1 MSFEIHDQYTGLI
14 STLVPITTGTYSR
27 FSEIDAAYG
36 KLPTMNSVV
45 RLRTPKTWTGGTQW
59 LSAKWGRFYFV
70 NGPRFAKF
78 SRSPIFHLLVVLVGF
93 LIIFS
98 RRPDAIINAQ
108 FWAEDGQRWYADA
121 YQFGLRCLL
130 IPDELGGYF
139 HSVSRLSALIATI
152 FPFVMAPLVMNMVA
166 IAIQI
171 LPASIFLSSRF
182 SNIALWK
189 RFLAAFVYFALPNT
203 YEVNA
208 NTTTIQWHL
217 GLLACMVLL
226 APSTRSWKWHV
237 FDGVV
242 LVLIS
247 LDSPVG
253 VVLLPVAAVVWWMR
267 RTRGSVISLAALLP
281 GAVIQGLTVLFSHA
295 RPAAPNGANWHRLIR
310 ILGGQIFMSPLLGNM
325 TLLHMTWRHFP
336 NYVFVRVTI
345 AFVVGLA
352 ILFYALRY
360 APAEVKLFILFGFA
374 VLSLSLAHPIP
385 GLAHE
390 PQWEL
395 LGFPGHGNRY
405 YFLPSISFLVALAWI
420 ATSAP
425 KLPRR
430 IAGVLLL
437 MLPLGIVRDWRY
449 PDFADLHF
457 KEYAAEFEASP
468 PGTKIAIPLNP
479 VNAAHWTMELTKH

>member
-1 MSFEIHDQYTGLI
+1 MKPGVTDRLQTWK
-14 STLVPITTGTYSR
+14 T
-27 FSEIDAAYG
+27 
-36 KLPTMNSVV
+36 KLAS
-45 RLRTPKTWTGGTQW
+45 L
-59 LSAKWGRFYFV
+59 
-70 NGPRFAKF
+70 GPRWNSFVAANQNTFLKFA
-78 SRSPIFHLLVVLVGF
+78 RSPAFHLLIAMTGF
-93 LIIFS
+93 GIIVS
-98 RRPDAIINAQ
+98 RRPDAILNAQ

-121 YQFGLRCLL
+121 YQFGIRCLL

-139 HSVSRLSALIATI
+139 HSVSRLSALTALI
-152 FPFVMAPLVMNMVA
+152 FPFSMAPLVMNLFA

-189 RFLAAFVYFALPNT
+189 RLVAAFVYFALPNT

-226 APSTRSWKWHV
+226 APSARNWKWQV

-267 RTRGSVISLAALLP
+267 RSRGSAISLAMLLP
-281 GAVIQGLTVLFSHA
+281 GALIQGLTVLFSHA
-295 RPAAPNGANWHRLIR
+295 RPVAENGANLHRLIR
-310 ILGGQIFMSPLLGNM
+310 ILGGQIFLSSLLGNM

-336 NYVFVRVTI
+336 NYVFTRVTI

-352 ILFYALRY
+352 ILFHALRY

-385 GLAHE
+385 GLAPQ

-395 LGFPGHGNRY
+395 LAFPGHGNRY

-420 ATSAP
+420 ANSGSKIP
-425 KLPRR
+425 HR
-430 IAGVLLL
+430 IAAVLLL

-457 KEYAAEFEASP
+457 QEYAAKFEAAP
-468 PGTKIAIPLNP
+468 PGATIAIPLNP
-479 VNAAHWTMELTKH
+479 VNLAHWTLELTKH

>member
-1 MSFEIHDQYTGLI
+1 VKSDAALTSQTSKAKLI
-14 STLVPITTGTYSR
+14 SL
-27 FSEIDAAYG
+27 AARW
-36 KLPTMNSVV
+36 S
-45 RLRTPKTWTGGTQW
+45 
-59 LSAKWGRFYFV
+59 SFV
-70 NGPRFAKF
+70 NSNQATFSKF
-78 SRSPIFHLLVVLVGF
+78 SRSRIFHLLVVMTGF

-98 RRPDAIINAQ
+98 RRPDAIMNPQ

-121 YQFGLRCLL
+121 YQFGIRCLL

-139 HSVSRLSALIATI
+139 HSVSRLSALMATI
-152 FPFVMAPLVMNMVA
+152 FPFVIAPLVMNLIA
-166 IAIQI
+166 IAIQL

-189 RFLAAFVYFALPNT
+189 RLVAAFVYFALPNT

-226 APSTRSWKWHV
+226 APSTRNWKWHV
-237 FDGVV
+237 VDGVV

-247 LDSPVG
+247 LDSPIG
-253 VVLLPVAAVVWWMR
+253 VVLLPIAAAVWWMR
-267 RTRGSVISLAALLP
+267 RNRGSAISLAALLP
-281 GAVIQGLTVLFSHA
+281 GAVIQALTVLFSHA

-336 NYVFVRVTI
+336 NYVFARESI
-345 AFVVGLA
+345 AFVIGLA
-352 ILFYALRY
+352 VLFYALRH
-360 APAEVKLFILFGFA
+360 APTEVKLFILFGFA

-395 LGFPGHGNRY
+395 LAFPGHGNRY

-420 ATSAP
+420 ASCAS
-425 KLPRR
+425 KIPRR

-457 KEYAAEFEASP
+457 KEYALRFEALA
-468 PGTKIAIPLNP
+468 PGAKIEIPLNP

>member
-1 MSFEIHDQYTGLI
+1 MRSEVSPRPHIRKSKLTSLCTKWT
-14 STLVPITTGTYSR
+14 SLV
-27 FSEIDAAYG
+27 AANQN
-36 KLPTMNSVV
+36 TF
-45 RLRTPKTWTGGTQW
+45 LR
-59 LSAKWGRFYFV
+59 
-70 NGPRFAKF
+70 F
-78 SRSPIFHLLVVLVGF
+78 SRSPIFHLLIALIGL

-98 RRPDAIINAQ
+98 RRPDAILNAQ

-121 YQFGLRCLL
+121 YQFGIRCLL

-139 HSVSRLSALIATI
+139 HSVSRLSALTALI
-152 FPFVMAPLVMNMVA
+152 FPLSMAPLVMNLCA
-166 IAIQI
+166 IGIQI

-189 RFLAAFVYFALPNT
+189 RLLAAFVYFALPNT

-226 APSTRSWKWHV
+226 APSVRSWKWHV

-267 RTRGSVISLAALLP
+267 RTRGSAISLGLLLP
-281 GAVIQGLTVLFSHA
+281 GAIIQGLTVLSSHA
-295 RPAAPNGANWHRLIR
+295 RPIAPNGANWHRLIR
-310 ILGGQIFMSPLLGNM
+310 ILGGQIFLSPLLGNM

-336 NYVFVRVTI
+336 NYVFTRETI
-345 AFVVGLA
+345 AFVIGLA

-385 GLAHE
+385 GLAPQ

-395 LGFPGHGNRY
+395 LAFPGHGNRY
-405 YFLPSISFLVALAWI
+405 YFLPSISFLVALTWI
-420 ATSAP
+420 ASSTP
-425 KLPRR
+425 KVPRR
-430 IAGVLLL
+430 TARVLLL

-457 KEYAAEFEASP
+457 QEYASRFEASP

>member
-1 MSFEIHDQYTGLI
+1 VKSDAALTSQTSKAKLI
-14 STLVPITTGTYSR
+14 SL
-27 FSEIDAAYG
+27 AARW
-36 KLPTMNSVV
+36 S
-45 RLRTPKTWTGGTQW
+45 
-59 LSAKWGRFYFV
+59 SFV
-70 NGPRFAKF
+70 NSNQATFSKF
-78 SRSPIFHLLVVLVGF
+78 SRSPIFHLLVVITGF

-98 RRPDAIINAQ
+98 RRPDAIMNPQ

-121 YQFGLRCLL
+121 YQFGIRCLL

-139 HSVSRLSALIATI
+139 HSVSRLSALMATI
-152 FPFVMAPLVMNMVA
+152 FPFVIAPLVMNLIA
-166 IAIQI
+166 IAIQL

-189 RFLAAFVYFALPNT
+189 RLIAAFVYFALPNT

-226 APSTRSWKWHV
+226 APSTRNWKWHV
-237 FDGVV
+237 VDGVV

-247 LDSPVG
+247 LDSPIG
-253 VVLLPVAAVVWWMR
+253 VVLLPIAAAVWWMR
-267 RTRGSVISLAALLP
+267 RNRGSAISLAALLP
-281 GAVIQGLTVLFSHA
+281 GAVIQALTVLFSHA

-336 NYVFVRVTI
+336 NYVFARESI
-345 AFVVGLA
+345 AFVIGLA
-352 ILFYALRY
+352 VLFYALRY
-360 APAEVKLFILFGFA
+360 APTEVKLFILFGFT

-390 PQWEL
+390 TQWEL
-395 LGFPGHGNRY
+395 LAFPGHGNRY

-420 ATSAP
+420 ASCAS
-425 KLPRR
+425 KIPRR

-437 MLPLGIVRDWRY
+437 MLPLGIVRDWCY

-457 KEYAAEFEASP
+457 KEYALRFEALA
-468 PGTKIAIPLNP
+468 PGAKIEIPLNP

>member
-1 MSFEIHDQYTGLI
+1 MRSEVSPRPHIRKTKVTSLWTKWTSF
-14 STLVPITTGTYSR
+14 V
-27 FSEIDAAYG
+27 AA
-36 KLPTMNSVV
+36 NQNIF
-45 RLRTPKTWTGGTQW
+45 LR
-59 LSAKWGRFYFV
+59 
-70 NGPRFAKF
+70 F
-78 SRSPIFHLLVVLVGF
+78 SRSPIFHLLIVLIGF
-93 LIIFS
+93 LITFS
-98 RRPDAIINAQ
+98 RRPDAILNAQ

-121 YQFGLRCLL
+121 YQFGIRCLL

-139 HSVSRLSALIATI
+139 HSVSRLSALTALI
-152 FPFVMAPLVMNMVA
+152 FPFSMAPLVMNLCA
-166 IAIQI
+166 ITIQI

-182 SNIALWK
+182 LDIALWK
-189 RFLAAFVYFALPNT
+189 RLLAAFVYFALPNT

-226 APSTRSWKWHV
+226 APSVRSWKWHV

-267 RTRGSVISLAALLP
+267 RTRGSAISLGLLLP
-281 GAVIQGLTVLFSHA
+281 GAIIQGLTVLSSHA
-295 RPAAPNGANWHRLIR
+295 RPIAPNGANWHRLIR
-310 ILGGQIFMSPLLGNM
+310 ILGGQIFLSPLVGNM

-336 NYVFVRVTI
+336 NYVFTRETI
-345 AFVVGLA
+345 AFVIGLA

-385 GLAHE
+385 GLAPQ

-395 LGFPGHGNRY
+395 LAFPGHGNRY
-405 YFLPSISFLVALAWI
+405 YFLPSISFLVALTWI
-420 ATSAP
+420 ASSTP
-425 KLPRR
+425 KVPRR
-430 IAGVLLL
+430 TARVLLL

-457 KEYAAEFEASP
+457 QEYASRFEASP

>member
-1 MSFEIHDQYTGLI
+1 VDNE
-14 STLVPITTGTYSR
+14 TYEEMNVVVAPNAQMRINS
-27 FSEIDAAYG
+27 
-36 KLPTMNSVV
+36 KLPQPTLAAVPRSAFAKRIDWLRP
-45 RLRTPKTWTGGTQW
+45 RLRT
-59 LSAKWGRFYFV
+59 LSSLEVPASY
-70 NGPRFAKF
+70 
-78 SRSPIFHLLVVLVGF
+78 SLLFHLSVFLVGF
-93 LIIFS
+93 GIIFS
-98 RRPDAIINAQ
+98 RRPDAILNAQ

-139 HSVSRLSALIATI
+139 HSVSRLSALTALI
-152 FPFVMAPLVMNMVA
+152 FPFSMAPLVMNLFA

-189 RFLAAFVYFALPNT
+189 RLIAAFVYFALPNT

-226 APSTRSWKWHV
+226 APSTRSWKWRI

-242 LVLIS
+242 LALIS

-253 VVLLPVAAVVWWMR
+253 VVLLPVAALVWWMR
-267 RTRGSVISLAALLP
+267 RNRGSAISLASLLP
-281 GAVIQGLTVLFSHA
+281 GAVIQGLTVLSSHA
-295 RPAAPNGANWHRLIR
+295 RPVAPNGANWHRLIR

-336 NYVFVRVTI
+336 NYVFARVI
-345 AFVVGLA
+345 VAFVIGLA

-385 GLAHE
+385 GLASQ

-395 LGFPGHGNRY
+395 LAFPGHGNRY
-405 YFLPSISFLVALAWI
+405 YFLPSISFLVALVWI
-420 ATSAP
+420 ASSAS
-425 KLPRR
+425 KVPRR

-457 KEYAAEFEASP
+457 QEYASRFEASP
-468 PGTKIAIPLNP
+468 RGTKIVIPLNP
-479 VNAAHWTMELTKH
+479 VTDAHWTMELIKH

>member
-1 MSFEIHDQYTGLI
+1 M
-14 STLVPITTGTYSR
+14 
-27 FSEIDAAYG
+27 
-36 KLPTMNSVV
+36 
-45 RLRTPKTWTGGTQW
+45 
-59 LSAKWGRFYFV
+59 
-70 NGPRFAKF
+70 
-78 SRSPIFHLLVVLVGF
+78 FHLLVVVAGF

-98 RRPDAIINAQ
+98 RRPDAILNAQ

-121 YQFGLRCLL
+121 YQFGIRCLL
-130 IPDELGGYF
+130 IPDELGGYY
-139 HSVSRLSALIATI
+139 HSVSRLSALTALI
-152 FPFVMAPLVMNMVA
+152 FPLSMAPLVMNLCA

-171 LPASIFLSSRF
+171 LPASIFLTSRF

-189 RFLAAFVYFALPNT
+189 RLAAAFVYFALPNT

-217 GLLACMVLL
+217 GLLACMLLL

-242 LVLIS
+242 LILIS

-253 VVLLPVAAVVWWMR
+253 VVLLPVAAAVWWMR
-267 RTRGSVISLAALLP
+267 QSRGSAISLALLLP
-281 GAVIQGLTVLFSHA
+281 GAVLQGLTVLLSHA
-295 RPAAPNGANWHRLIR
+295 RPVAENGANLHRLIR
-310 ILGGQIFMSPLLGNM
+310 ILGGQIFLSPLLGNM

-336 NYVFVRVTI
+336 NYVFARETV
-345 AFVVGLA
+345 AFVIGLT

-360 APAEVKLFILFGFA
+360 GPAEVKFLILFGFA

-385 GLAHE
+385 GLAPG

-395 LGFPGHGNRY
+395 LAFPGHGNRY

-420 ATSAP
+420 ASSAA
-425 KLPRR
+425 KILSR
-430 IAGVLLL
+430 IAAVLLL

-449 PDFADLHF
+449 PDFADLRF
-457 KEYAAEFEASP
+457 QEYAAKFEASP

-479 VNAAHWTMELTKH
+479 VNEAHWTMELTKH

>member
-1 MSFEIHDQYTGLI
+1 MSIN
-14 STLVPITTGTYSR
+14 
-27 FSEIDAAYG
+27 SE
-36 KLPTMNSVV
+36 KLPQPTLAAIPRSALAKRIGWLRPRLQALSRLEVPANYSV
-45 RLRTPKTWTGGTQW
+45 LFQ
-59 LSAKWGRFYFV
+59 LSV
-70 NGPRFAKF
+70 
-78 SRSPIFHLLVVLVGF
+78 LLAGF
-93 LIIFS
+93 GIIFS
-98 RRPDAIINAQ
+98 RRPDAILNAQ

-121 YQFGLRCLL
+121 YQFGVRCLL
-130 IPDELGGYF
+130 MPDELGGYF
-139 HSVSRLSALIATI
+139 HSVSRLSALTALI
-152 FPFVMAPLVMNMVA
+152 FPFSMAPLVMNLCA
-166 IAIQI
+166 IVIQI

-189 RFLAAFVYFALPNT
+189 RLAAAFVYFALPNT

-226 APSTRSWKWHV
+226 APLTHSWKWHV

-253 VVLLPVAAVVWWMR
+253 VVLLPVAAAVWWMR
-267 RTRGSVISLAALLP
+267 RNRGSAISLGLLLP
-281 GAVIQGLTVLFSHA
+281 GAMIQGLTVLFSHA
-295 RPAAPNGANWHRLIR
+295 RPVAPNGANWHRLVS
-310 ILGGQIFMSPLLGNM
+310 ILGGQIFLSPLLGNM

-336 NYVFVRVTI
+336 NYVFTRETV
-345 AFVVGLA
+345 AFVIGLT

-374 VLSLSLAHPIP
+374 VLSLSLARPIP
-385 GLAHE
+385 GTV
-390 PQWEL
+390 PQPMWEL
-395 LGFPGHGNRY
+395 MSFPGHGNRY
-405 YFLPSISFLVALAWI
+405 YFLPSIAFMAALAWI
-420 ATSAP
+420 ATSAS
-425 KLPRR
+425 KVPRW
-430 IAGVLLL
+430 IAWLLLL

-449 PDFADLHF
+449 PEFVDLHF
-457 KEYAAEFEASP
+457 QEYASRFEASP

>member
-1 MSFEIHDQYTGLI
+1 
-14 STLVPITTGTYSR
+14 
-27 FSEIDAAYG
+27 
-36 KLPTMNSVV
+36 MNSEAVA
-45 RLRTPKTWTGGTQW
+45 RPRIPKPWAAIRNWLRRKWGSFYEANQRSFHW
-59 LSAKWGRFYFV
+59 LSCG
-70 NGPRFAKF
+70 
-78 SRSPIFHLLVVLVGF
+78 PIFHSLIVLSGF
-93 LIIFS
+93 LIIFA
-98 RRPDAIINAQ
+98 RRPDAILNAQ

-139 HSVSRLSALIATI
+139 HSVSRLSALMALI
-152 FPFVMAPLVMNMVA
+152 FPFAMAPLVMNLFA

-171 LPASIFLSSRF
+171 LPASLFLSRRF
-182 SNIALWK
+182 SNISLWK
-189 RFLAAFVYFALPNT
+189 RLLAAFVYFALPNT

-237 FDGVV
+237 FDGIV

-253 VVLLPVAAVVWWMR
+253 VVLLPIAAVVWWMR
-267 RTRGSVISLAALLP
+267 RNRASAISLASLIP

-336 NYVFVRVTI
+336 NYVFARESI
-345 AFVVGLA
+345 AFVIGLA
-352 ILFYALRY
+352 VLFYALRY

-395 LGFPGHGNRY
+395 LAFPGHGNRY
-405 YFLPSISFLVALAWI
+405 YFLPSISFLVALAWT
-420 ATSAP
+420 AGYAP
-425 KLPRR
+425 KIPRR
-430 IAGVLLL
+430 IAAVLLL
-437 MLPLGIVRDWRY
+437 MLPLGIVRDWRF

-457 KEYAAEFEASP
+457 KEYASKFEASP
-468 PGTKIAIPLNP
+468 PGSKIEIPLNP
-479 VNAAHWTMELTKH
+479 INAAHWTMELTKH

>member
-1 MSFEIHDQYTGLI
+1 MKSEVTARPQSWKTKLTSLWTKWTSFVAANQN
-14 STLVPITTGTYSR
+14 S
-27 FSEIDAAYG
+27 FS
-36 KLPTMNSVV
+36 
-45 RLRTPKTWTGGTQW
+45 
-59 LSAKWGRFYFV
+59 
-70 NGPRFAKF
+70 KF
-78 SRSPIFHLLVVLVGF
+78 SRSPIFHLLVVLAGF
-93 LIIFS
+93 VIIFS
-98 RRPDAIINAQ
+98 RRPDAILNAQ

-121 YQFGLRCLL
+121 YQFGIRCLQ

-139 HSVSRLSALIATI
+139 HSVSRLSALTALI
-152 FPFVMAPLVMNMVA
+152 FPISMAPLVMNLCA

-189 RFLAAFVYFALPNT
+189 RLAAAFVYFALPNT

-217 GLLACMVLL
+217 GLLACLVLL

-237 FDGVV
+237 FDGIV

-267 RTRGSVISLAALLP
+267 RNRGSAISLAMLLP
-281 GAVIQGLTVLFSHA
+281 GAVIQGLTVLSSHA
-295 RPAAPNGANWHRLIR
+295 RPVAPNGANWHRLIR

-336 NYVFVRVTI
+336 NYVFTRETI
-345 AFVVGLA
+345 AFVIGLA

-385 GLAHE
+385 GLAPQ

-395 LGFPGHGNRY
+395 LAFPGHGNRY
-405 YFLPSISFLVALAWI
+405 YFLPSISFLVALVWI
-420 ATSAP
+420 ASSTS
-425 KLPRR
+425 KVPRR
-430 IAGVLLL
+430 IAAALLL

-457 KEYAAEFEASP
+457 QEYASRFEASP
-468 PGTKIAIPLNP
+468 PGTKIEIPLNP
-479 VNAAHWTMELTKH
+479 VNDAHWTLELTKH

>member
-1 MSFEIHDQYTGLI
+1 LT
-14 STLVPITTGTYSR
+14 
-27 FSEIDAAYG
+27 
-36 KLPTMNSVV
+36 
-45 RLRTPKTWTGGTQW
+45 
-59 LSAKWGRFYFV
+59 
-70 NGPRFAKF
+70 
-78 SRSPIFHLLVVLVGF
+78 
-93 LIIFS
+93 
-98 RRPDAIINAQ
+98 
-108 FWAEDGQRWYADA
+108 
-121 YQFGLRCLL
+121 
-130 IPDELGGYF
+130 
-139 HSVSRLSALIATI
+139 ALI
-152 FPFVMAPLVMNMVA
+152 FPFSMAPLVMNLFAM
-166 IAIQI
+166 AIQI

-189 RFLAAFVYFALPNT
+189 RLIAAFVYFALPNT

-226 APSTRSWKWHV
+226 APSTRSWKWRI

-253 VVLLPVAAVVWWMR
+253 VVLLPVAALVWWMR
-267 RTRGSVISLAALLP
+267 RNRGSAISLASLLP
-281 GAVIQGLTVLFSHA
+281 GAVIQGLTVLSSHA
-295 RPAAPNGANWHRLIR
+295 RPVAPNGANWHRLIR

-336 NYVFVRVTI
+336 NYVFARVI
-345 AFVVGLA
+345 VAFVIGLA

-385 GLAHE
+385 GLAPQ

-395 LGFPGHGNRY
+395 LAFPGHGNRY
-405 YFLPSISFLVALAWI
+405 YFLPSISFLVALVWI
-420 ATSAP
+420 ASSAS
-425 KLPRR
+425 KVPRR

-457 KEYAAEFEASP
+457 QEYASRFEASP
-468 PGTKIAIPLNP
+468 RGTKIVIPLNP
-479 VNAAHWTMELTKH
+479 VTDAHWTMELIKH